1 MEYASFINPE
11 ILLDNKISKF
21 NNNENRPQISYEIDH
36 HSDSQLLKENEEIN
50 IKKKIKQDD
59 SKSILDEK
67 VSDILEKT
75 SETVS
80 NFWDDYK
87 VKML

>member
-36 HSDSQLLKENEEIN
+36 HSDSQLLKENEGIN
-50 IKKKIKQDD
+50 IKKK
-59 SKSILDEK
+59 
-67 VSDILEKT
+67 
-75 SETVS
+75 
-80 NFWDDYK
+80 
-87 VKML
+87 

>member
-21 NNNENRPQISYEIDH
+21 NNNENRPQISYEVDH

-50 IKKKIKQDD
+50 IKKKLNRKIQ
-59 SKSILDEK
+59 K
-67 VSDILEKT
+67 V
-75 SETVS
+75 
-80 NFWDDYK
+80 F
-87 VKML
+87 